1 MIKTDNFDELRY
13 SFRYIISYLM
23 ITVFLLVASLCSFEE
38 LSFSQLNQITT
49 HTNHD
54 DGNPHKGNSENH
66 PYHSQNPSQHDE
78 SGIQCCDQLLALHQV
93 KILTYY
99 LSRSVLLVQT
109 QLYFNTDEV
118 DTKANRRFI
127 YYNFRQ
133 KLREPVSK
141 ENSYYLAFPSHAPP
155 FSS

>member
-1 MIKTDNFDELRY
+1 MLKIHNFNESRY
-13 SFRYIISYLM
+13 SFRHIISYPM
-23 ITVFLLVASLCSFEE
+23 ITIFLFFASLCTFEE
-38 LSFSQLNQITT
+38 LAFSQLNQIIT
-49 HTNHD
+49 HINHD

-66 PYHSQNPSQHDE
+66 HNHSQNPSQHDE
-78 SGIQCCDQLLALHQV
+78 SGIQCCDQLLALHQL
-93 KILTYY
+93 KILTYH
-99 LSRSVLLVQT
+99 SSGSVPLVQT

-118 DTKANRRFI
+118 DTKANRQFSK
-127 YYNFRQ
+127 YNFRQ